1 MPTLGGRVVAAPS
14 GAHGFDSAS
23 VLSAQTARAMN
34 QSGFQFCIRYL
45 SRLSPQ
51 GRGDLSNTE
60 AKGILD
66 GGLALMAVQHV
77 SKPGWVPNATLG
89 RQYGQGAVA
98 NAQSVGLP
106 TGLNVWLD
114 LEGINPSVSHD
125 DVIQYCNT
133 WFDEVA
139 GAGYETGVYVGYRCI
154 LSPDELFW
162 RLKTTHYWRSGSQVP
177 DIPQRGYQLVQHIGA
192 GPDIVN
198 GVEIASEEM

>member
-1 MPTLGGRVVAAPS
+1 MPTLGGRVIAAPS

-89 RQYGQGAVA
+89 RQCHSHRSCRRGPVTAR
-98 NAQSVGLP
+98 AQCGTPQPVFARVDTRGRLAGLP
-106 TGLNVWLD
+106 EPDSALSERCAAGCWPKT
-114 LEGINPSVSHD
+114 SVST
-125 DVIQYCNT
+125 ICQ
-133 WFDEVA
+133 
-139 GAGYETGVYVGYRCI
+139 
-154 LSPDELFW
+154 
-162 RLKTTHYWRSGSQVP
+162 
-177 DIPQRGYQLVQHIGA
+177 
-192 GPDIVN
+192 
-198 GVEIASEEM
+198 